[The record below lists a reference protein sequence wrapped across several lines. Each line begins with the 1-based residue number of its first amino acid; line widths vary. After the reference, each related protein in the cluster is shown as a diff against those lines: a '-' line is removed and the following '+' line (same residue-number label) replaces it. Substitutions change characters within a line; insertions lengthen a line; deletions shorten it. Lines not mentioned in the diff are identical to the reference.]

1 MKKGG
6 SFLCHRSFCYRYRH
20 IARYPSTPDS
30 ATLNSGFRCAKNV
43 PEGRNVE
50 QGNIFMQ
57 PKMEI
62 NDVPNIVS
70 NSNSN
75 SKSDIALDKVETNTT
90 ERTLI
95 LESESP
101 RSVRDDDN
109 EGHDL

>member
-1 MKKGG
+1 M
-6 SFLCHRSFCYRYRH
+6 CHRSFCYRYRH

-43 PEGRNVE
+43 PERRNAE
-50 QGNIFMQ
+50 QENIFTQ

-62 NDVPNIVS
+62 DNVRNIVS
-70 NSNSN
+70 NSNS
-75 SKSDIALDKVETNTT
+75 KSDNDVHKVGTNVS

-95 LESESP
+95 LELESP
-101 RSVRDDDN
+101 RSVTDDDN